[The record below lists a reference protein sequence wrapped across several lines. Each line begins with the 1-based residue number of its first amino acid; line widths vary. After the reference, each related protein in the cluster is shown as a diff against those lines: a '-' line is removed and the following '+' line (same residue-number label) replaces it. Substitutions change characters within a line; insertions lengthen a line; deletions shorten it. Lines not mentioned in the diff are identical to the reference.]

1 MNSGGAASDVGQ
13 LGAGLEVGGGRFANT
28 GIHLGGYDRGDDLW
42 FEMGGEEGWVFAL
55 AGFSFP
61 FVLFPLGGVFFLV
74 SWLWRRKRAAARL

>member
-1 MNSGGAASDVGQ
+1 MLVSLGLGWKWEGAAASLT
-13 LGAGLEVGGGRFANT
+13 LGFFLADMIGLLVYGLS
-28 GIHLGGYDRGDDLW
+28 LGS
-42 FEMGGEEGWVFAL
+42 EEGWVFAL